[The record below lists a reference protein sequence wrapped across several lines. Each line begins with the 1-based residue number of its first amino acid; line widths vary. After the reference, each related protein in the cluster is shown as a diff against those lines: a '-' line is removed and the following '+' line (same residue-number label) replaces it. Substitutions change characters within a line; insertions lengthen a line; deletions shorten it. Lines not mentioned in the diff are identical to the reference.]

1 MKINVITIF
10 CVFNIMLST
19 ILCYH
24 SEQRMLI
31 LQNPQNLAPRFSE
44 VREKLQETLA
54 MNSQMKLKIR
64 NSNPHNFHVTISILR
79 ETDEAKDKPKEIQA
93 MMHFSKEGINV
104 IKKKKT
110 IKTIPYTE

>member
-10 CVFNIMLST
+10 CVFTIMLST
-19 ILCYH
+19 ILCFH
-24 SEQRMLI
+24 SETSMLI
-31 LQNPQNLAPRFSE
+31 SQNLAPRFSE
-44 VREKLQETLA
+44 VRERLQETLA
-54 MNSQMKLKIR
+54 INSQMKLKIR

-104 IKKKKT
+104 LKKKKT

>member
-19 ILCYH
+19 ILCFH
-24 SEQRMLI
+24 SEPRMLI
-31 LQNPQNLAPRFSE
+31 PQNLAPRFSE

-54 MNSQMKLKIR
+54 INSQFKLKLR
-64 NSNPHNFHVTISILR
+64 NSNPHNFHVTISILN

-93 MMHFSKEGINV
+93 MMNFSKEGINV
-104 IKKKKT
+104 LKKKKT